1 MVTTNNAPI
10 AVAVDGSDEALAAV
24 RWAAAEAVRAHAAL
38 TIVSVVAPFTAPIG
52 QNVEGWV
59 EAEQYVE
66 ARRDLA
72 QGAVDVALDLAAEL
86 APGVSIDGEV
96 IDGKPTLVLRE
107 LSSRVRMIVVGRRGL
122 GGVAGLLLGS
132 VSSDI
137 AAHGNC
143 PVAVVGPQAPESGPV
158 VVGVDGSPISTEAVT
173 HAFQAA
179 DTRGTTLVAVH
190 SYGGFAGGAFYG
202 QGEEALR
209 RLNDEAAASLGSQ
222 LAGHSEDYPDVEV
235 ESAIVAGDAAPA
247 IVGAAGDAQLIVVG
261 SRGRGGFRGLLLGS
275 TGQAVLQVAPC
286 PVLVVH

>member
-1 MVTTNNAPI
+1 MHRSRWRSTVRRGA
-10 AVAVDGSDEALAAV
+10 GSGAL
-24 RWAAAEAVRAHAAL
+24 AAAEAVRAHAAL

-72 QGAVDVALDLAAEL
+72 QGAVDVALDLAVEL

-137 AAHGNC
+137 AAHGSC
-143 PVAVVGPQAPESGPV
+143 PVAVVGPQARVRPCRCRCRRFADIDRGR
-158 VVGVDGSPISTEAVT
+158 
-173 HAFQAA
+173 HA
-179 DTRGTTLVAVH
+179 RLP
-190 SYGGFAGGAFYG
+190 GGRHQRNNAGC
-202 QGEEALR
+202 R
-209 RLNDEAAASLGSQ
+209 
-222 LAGHSEDYPDVEV
+222 
-235 ESAIVAGDAAPA
+235 
-247 IVGAAGDAQLIVVG
+247 AQLWRI
-261 SRGRGGFRGLLLGS
+261 RRWCLLRAG
-275 TGQAVLQVAPC
+275 
-286 PVLVVH
+286 